1 MSEPVWILREALITL
16 HDESIARDGGI
27 HGIRDS
33 GLLESALG
41 RAQNTFG
48 YENVSDVPRLAANYA
63 FGLAKNHPFAD
74 GNKRAAFL
82 AAGTFLRINGL
93 RLTAGQAEATRT
105 MYDLASSKLDE
116 DAFAAWLKA
125 NSSPL

>member
-1 MSEPVWILREALITL
+1 MSEPVWILREALVTL

-27 HGIRDS
+27 HGVRDS
-33 GLLESALG
+33 GLLDSALA

-93 RLTAGQAEATRT
+93 RLTASQTDATRT
-105 MYDLASSKLDE
+105 MYDLASSKIDE
-116 DAFAAWLKA
+116 DTFAAWLKA
-125 NSSPL
+125 NSAVL

>member
-1 MSEPVWILREALITL
+1 MSEPVWILREALVTL

-33 GLLESALG
+33 GLLDSALA

-93 RLTAGQAEATRT
+93 RLTASQAEATRT

-125 NSSPL
+125 NSAPL

>member
-1 MSEPVWILREALITL
+1 MSKPVWLLREALVTL

-33 GLLESALG
+33 GLLDSALA

-48 YENVSDVPRLAANYA
+48 YENVSGIPRLAANYA

-93 RLTAGQAEATRT
+93 RLVAGQDDATKT
-105 MYDLASSKLDE
+105 MYDLASGNLAE

-125 NSSPL
+125 NSTAM